1 MQAEFLQKGR
11 SILQGKML
19 IIYFSRIMAHATNL
33 NPESV
38 RQVVPALQKFA
49 DFEEHGNAEEK
60 FSVESRIVLQSL
72 ECHNARWCAVEAAKL
87 TDPHDDLPT
96 NVLTYNDHRRG
107 FLHMLEQNDWHD
119 MTFSWSTCRSTY
131 LQNHNARKLTLS

>member
-38 RQVVPALQKFA
+38 RRVVPALQKFA
-49 DFEEHGNAEEK
+49 DFEEHANAEEK
-60 FSVESRIVLQSL
+60 FSVES
-72 ECHNARWCAVEAAKL
+72 
-87 TDPHDDLPT
+87 
-96 NVLTYNDHRRG
+96 
-107 FLHMLEQNDWHD
+107 
-119 MTFSWSTCRSTY
+119 
-131 LQNHNARKLTLS
+131 